1 MAKFDIFDG
10 LTYLDRTGWGA
21 REDFSRLGFYVPR
34 GERTHVIIHHTVITD
49 PDATPNLWET
59 EDEVITKMKQLQTI
73 RPDLGLDVPYSF
85 VVFLMNTDPK
95 SIYVCEGRGED
106 RTGAHTK
113 GHNTTGI
120 GVSIQGNF
128 EYEVDLSGY
137 TSLISRFLGWL
148 KYDPNGPDYGGPYFP
163 MSNLGQLEPSR
174 RHVFGHRDFKPTA
187 CPGESVWSA
196 IEEFKFTKP
205 D

>member
-1 MAKFDIFDG
+1 
-10 LTYLDRTGWGA
+10 
-21 REDFSRLGFYVPR
+21 
-34 GERTHVIIHHTVITD
+34 
-49 PDATPNLWET
+49 
-59 EDEVITKMKQLQTI
+59 MKQLQTI

-85 VVFLMNTDPK
+85 VVFLMNTDPE

-128 EYEVDLSGY
+128 EYEIDITGY
-137 TSLISRFLGWL
+137 IPLISKFLGWL
-148 KYDPNGPDYGGPYFP
+148 KNDPNNPDYGGPYAP
-163 MSNLGQLEPSR
+163 MINLGQLKPNG

-187 CPGESVWSA
+187 CPGKSVWSK
-196 IEEFKFTKP
+196 IGEFNFTWP